1 MAKEIYLNDF
11 LTKEELFENCSESV
25 LKEIQNSV
33 LEKNTCNVL
42 LSGGGTP
49 EPLYKL
55 FAQNKDLVTQVQ
67 WGLVDERFIE
77 PTSDYSNEKMIR
89 NALGNQAT
97 VFGMV
102 SDSTDYHSNLIKINK
117 SYNSFIDQTDISIL
131 GMGPD
136 GHFASLFPN
145 DPASDNVMKSNE
157 KAIFNTNAPSFP
169 EERITCSFQLILESK
184 SIYLIL
190 IGKTKKDILC
200 NDELDLPIHKLLAK
214 RNDIKIYYAD

>member
-1 MAKEIYLNDF
+1 
-11 LTKEELFENCSESV
+11 
-25 LKEIQNSV
+25 
-33 LEKNTCNVL
+33 

-77 PTSDYSNEKMIR
+77 TTSDYSNEKMIR